1 MVRQRSE
8 HPVAAFLVRWRVVLF
23 IVMAALTVITGLL
36 IPQTNINS
44 DETTNLPNNSQMR
57 KGLTIL
63 EEGFPLMDI
72 RMQTLRVLF
81 LHEPPADTLRK
92 AIDAIPD
99 VERWLGTEEKDGKTL
114 YQFMLPRDADGE
126 AISKAVRARFGDRVI
141 VEVEDNIS
149 MPDHIVLMLLVSVA
163 VVLGILF
170 LMCPSFVETLLLLFA
185 IGVAVTINMGT
196 NALLPSVYLVT
207 HTVSSVLQLVL
218 SMDFAIILMNRYRQE
233 RRPGRSKQDA
243 MTAAVA
249 GATPSILSSGFT
261 TVASLLM
268 LMLIRLKIGADLGI
282 VLSKGVLLSI
292 LSTFTVLPAL
302 ILWFDKI
309 IARTE
314 RPKLRIPTDG
324 LARFEM
330 NFRVPQTIL
339 FVAIFVGSWF
349 LQKRTTISY
358 STNFST
364 AITEEFPSK
373 NSMLVLYRTQD
384 EEAFMALSD
393 SISKNPRV
401 ITCLDYP
408 SIAMK
413 PRTAAEWQDMY
424 AELPEIRDSIP
435 DGAVEIICYIITHQN
450 EPQKMRID
458 ELEPTA
464 RELVSLAGQF
474 LPEDKMKELSSR
486 FDVDK
491 FIRKL
496 TKSTLPKVTIKTEEP
511 AADAGPEPAQPGE
524 VTAPVDSAST
534 PAGPSSSA
542 DSTSVAPPP
551 VVVTPP
557 VKAAYY
563 NYESI
568 TQQRSSDGMADFLGF
583 DRSNASLVYTIAK
596 VRKGTMSADE
606 FVNVLMNKILGNKM
620 YAAMISKDQ
629 KNAIRKLRKDFDA
642 ILAAGRPQESQ
653 PVQQEETVPA
663 GQTGIVIARADSMP
677 SSIPPVVMARDTV
690 TAAPVATEEKPA
702 SASQPAKKKHVHVH
716 KKPVERLAEMAF
728 SGKRYSSAELS
739 SALNKAGVPI
749 TKEEADVLCLYHGY
763 KVSNDTTSRVS
774 LMDMKDFLA
783 GAIDN
788 PLLDQYFDEK
798 TKERLDS
805 LQTVFGEELGSLR
818 TDEWSAAAIVTD
830 FPTES
835 EETFAFID
843 SLQAQCR
850 EQLSGETY
858 FVGYSVMYKEMKEGF
873 PRELLLLTLLTV
885 AVIFLIVAITFR
897 TPLVPVLLI
906 PTVLSAVWLNVFASG
921 LGGHTMLYISYLIV
935 QSILMGATI
944 DYSIL
949 FTQYYRDAR
958 SRHGKAESLKEAYQK
973 SFHVILTSGLIIV
986 VTPLLMTFTIT
997 DPMVIS
1003 ILRCISLGALVAIL
1017 IILFILP
1024 GTLTIM
1030 DRWVIHQRKRRSERI
1045 KKDTQAE

>member
-1 MVRQRSE
+1 MIRQRSE
-8 HPVAAFLVRWRVVLF
+8 HPFAAFLVRWRVVLF
-23 IVMAALTVITGLL
+23 CIMAALTVITGLL
-36 IPQTNINS
+36 IPRTNINS
-44 DETTNLPNNSQMR
+44 DETTILPNHSQMR

-81 LHEPPADTLRK
+81 LHEPPADSLRK

-99 VERWLGTEEKDGKTL
+99 VERWMGTEEKDGKTL

-149 MPDHIVLMLLVSVA
+149 MPEHLVLMLIISVV

-170 LMCPSFVETLLLLFA
+170 LMCPSFMETLVMLFA
-185 IGVAVTINMGT
+185 IGIAVTINMGT

-243 MTAAVA
+243 MTAAIA

-261 TVASLLM
+261 TIASLLM

-282 VLSKGVLLSI
+282 VLSKGVLCSI
-292 LSTFTVLPAL
+292 VSTFTVLPAL
-302 ILWFDKI
+302 ILLFDKI

-330 NFRVPQTIL
+330 NFRIPLTIL
-339 FVAIFVGSWF
+339 FVGFFVGSWF
-349 LQKRTTISY
+349 LQKRTKISY
-358 STNFST
+358 STNFTTS
-364 AITEEFPSK
+364 ITEEFPGK
-373 NSMLVLYRTQD
+373 NSLLLLYPTAE

-393 SISKNPRV
+393 SLSKDPRV

-413 PRTAAEWQDMY
+413 PRTASEWKDMY
-424 AELPEIRDSIP
+424 AQLPEIRDSIP
-435 DGAVEIICYIITHQN
+435 DDAVDIICYIITHQG
-450 EPQKMRID
+450 EPQSMRFD

-464 RELVSLAGQF
+464 KELVSLAGQF
-474 LPEDKMKELSSR
+474 LPEDKMKQLSSR

-491 FIRKL
+491 FMRKL
-496 TKSTLPKVTIKTEEP
+496 TKSTMPKVTIKTEVPETP
-511 AADAGPEPAQPGE
+511 AGDP
-524 VTAPVDSAST
+524 VTAPADTA
-534 PAGPSSSA
+534 AAAPSSPDTAS
-542 DSTSVAPPP
+542 
-551 VVVTPP
+551 VTPP
-557 VKAAYY
+557 VVAPPKPAPLPYY
-563 NYESI
+563 NYRSI
-568 TQQRSSDGMADFLGF
+568 TQQRTSEEMADFLGF
-583 DRSNASLVYTIAK
+583 DKGNASLVYRIAK
-596 VRKGTMSADE
+596 VKKGTLSADE
-606 FVNVLMNKILGNKM
+606 FVNVLLNKILGNKM

-629 KNAIRKLRKDFDA
+629 KNAIRALRKNFDT
-642 ILAAGRPQESQ
+642 ILAAGEPKEPE
-653 PVQQEETVPA
+653 PVQADTLQAPL
-663 GQTGIVIARADSMP
+663 IARADS
-677 SSIPPVVMARDTV
+677 V
-690 TAAPVATEEKPA
+690 AAPVLQTEAKDSVGKVAVQEEKLA
-702 SASQPAKKKHVHVH
+702 AKPVKKHVHQH
-716 KKPVERLAEMAF
+716 RTPVERLAEMAF
-728 SGKRYSSAELS
+728 SGKQYTSAEIS
-739 SALNKAGVPI
+739 SALNKAGIPV
-749 TKEEADVLCLYHGY
+749 TKEEAELLCLYHGY

-774 LMDMKDFLA
+774 LTDMKDFLA
-783 GAIDN
+783 DAIEN

-798 TKERLDS
+798 TQERLDS
-805 LQTVFGEELGSLR
+805 LQQVFGEELGSLR
-818 TDEWSAAAIVTD
+818 TGEWSVAAIVTD
-830 FPTES
+830 LPTES
-835 EETFAFID
+835 DETFAFID
-843 SLQAQCR
+843 SLQERCS

-858 FVGYSVMYKEMKEGF
+858 LVGYSEMYKEMKEGF

-897 TPLVPVLLI
+897 TPLVPMLLI

-986 VTPLLMTFTIT
+986 VTPLIMTYTIA

-1030 DRWVIHQRKRRSERI
+1030 DRWVIHQRKKRSERV
-1045 KKDTQAE
+1045 K